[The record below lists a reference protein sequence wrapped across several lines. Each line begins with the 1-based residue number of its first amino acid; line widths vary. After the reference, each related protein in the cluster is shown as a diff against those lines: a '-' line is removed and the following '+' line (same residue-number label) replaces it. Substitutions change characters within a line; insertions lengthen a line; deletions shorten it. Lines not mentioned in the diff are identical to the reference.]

1 MRYARLGTTE
11 LNVSRICL
19 GTAFRSA
26 AEADICLRVVRE
38 SADLGCN
45 FIDCAN
51 VYRDGASEEIVGRAI
66 AGQRKQFVI
75 ATKVGAAMG
84 DSPGGLCRHAIL
96 ASCEGSLRRL
106 RTDYLD
112 LYLCHFPDPETPLEE
127 TLAALDELR
136 KQGKILH
143 AGCCNYPASEFQSAT
158 QIACANGWEPFVCN
172 QLPYSL
178 LQRGIEE
185 LQLPACAELGAAVT
199 AFAPTAIGLLSGR
212 FHRGATPP
220 AGTPWHEGPYN
231 YRAAMTDAV
240 DRVIATVVDVAGR
253 SGLSPTQVALAW
265 CLSRPQPVAAII
277 GTDSL
282 QHVHE
287 NCTAADVELSTDDLK
302 RLDHVSAGV
311 QLEIRKDCP
320 GGYHATETSRS

>member
-1 MRYARLGTTE
+1 MRYARLGTTGLE
-11 LNVSRICL
+11 VSRICL

-26 AEADICLRVVRE
+26 AEADICQRVVRE

-51 VYRDGASEEIVGRAI
+51 AYRDGASEEIVGRAI
-66 AGQRKQFVI
+66 AGRRQQFVI
-75 ATKVGAAMG
+75 ATKVGAVTN
-84 DSPGGLCRHAIL
+84 DSPGGLSRNAIL
-96 ASCEGSLRRL
+96 STCEGSLRRL
-106 RTDYLD
+106 NTDYVD

-136 KQGKILH
+136 RQGKIRH
-143 AGCCNYPASEFQSAT
+143 AGCCNFRVEQFQSAL
-158 QIACANGWEPFVCN
+158 QIARAHGWQPFVCN

-185 LQLPACAELGAAVT
+185 SFLPACAELGTAET

-212 FHRGATPP
+212 FRRGVAPP

-231 YRAAMTDAV
+231 YRAAMTDVV
-240 DRVIATVVDVAGR
+240 DRVIATVIDVADR

-265 CLSRPQPVAAII
+265 CLSRPQPIAAII
-277 GTDSL
+277 GTDSP

-287 NCTAADVELSTDDLK
+287 NCTAADVTLPPQDIAALN
-302 RLDHVSAGV
+302 RVSAGV

-320 GGYHATETSRS
+320 DGYGGA